1 MLVVALL
8 IAATAGSVLI
18 REQANTQFSSCF
30 MYVGQGNDCH
40 DVAFSFIEISSMRR
54 IDHIG
59 LASEASKT
67 KCVMTKSY
75 GMFIEYRLLI
85 R

>member
-8 IAATAGSVLI
+8 IAASAGFVLI
-18 REQANTQFSSCF
+18 IEQANTLFSSCF
-30 MYVGQGNDCH
+30 MYVGQGKDCH
-40 DVAFSFIEISSMRR
+40 NEAFSFIEIFTMRR
-54 IDHIG
+54 IDHIS
-59 LASEASKT
+59 LASKAGKT
-67 KCVMTKSY
+67 KCVMTKSH